1 MGCKISK
8 NNQSNGVNSASDNL
22 SKENTSKFVDGRKYQ
37 QADRLDLQHYIQK
50 NIWQNNFF
58 APVGHLP
65 EQEGTKVLDV
75 GTGAGSW
82 LFEMAAD
89 YPKAKFIGIDISLI
103 DSFQTKPSNAE
114 IIKGNV
120 LERLPFDDN
129 TYDYVFQRILY
140 VGIPENKWPSVINE
154 LIRVLKPD
162 GYLELLEPDF
172 KPNNMGPATTKITDA
187 NNSFERG
194 LDSNICYKLQNYLEE
209 NKQLYDVHC
218 EIKKELDAENE
229 EELRKLS
236 SENFTTAVM
245 TLKPKLA
252 SIMNGI

>member
-1 MGCKISK
+1 MGNKISK
-8 NNQSNGVNSASDNL
+8 KNQFNGENSASDNL
-22 SKENTSKFVDGRKYQ
+22 SNEMNEE
-37 QADRLDLQHYIQK
+37 ADRLHLQHYLQK

-58 APVGHLP
+58 APVGHLL
-65 EQEGTKVLDV
+65 EQEDTKVLDV
-75 GTGAGSW
+75 GNT
-82 LFEMAAD
+82 
-89 YPKAKFIGIDISLI
+89 
-103 DSFQTKPSNAE
+103 E

-129 TYDYVFQRILY
+129 TFDYVFQRTLY

-162 GYLELLEPDF
+162 GYLELLESDF

-187 NNSFERG
+187 RTWLG
-194 LDSNICYKLQNYLEE
+194 HKYTVCYKLQDYLEE

-218 EIKKELDAENE
+218 EIKKELNAENA

-236 SENFTTAVM
+236 SENFTTVVK

-252 SIMNGI
+252 SIIKVSNDEYDDLAKKMREELNNPKTFNTQVRVYARKKL